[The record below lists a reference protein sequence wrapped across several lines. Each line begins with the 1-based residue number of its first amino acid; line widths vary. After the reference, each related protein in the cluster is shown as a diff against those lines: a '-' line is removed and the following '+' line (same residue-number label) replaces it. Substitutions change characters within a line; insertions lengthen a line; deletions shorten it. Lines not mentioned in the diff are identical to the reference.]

1 MRMIRPLTTAAA
13 VLLATACAGLPD
25 LPPTPP
31 SFALQASAETPLGRI
46 AEASSPDAA
55 LTGFRL
61 LPGGDFA
68 LDTRLELIR
77 RAQRSL
83 DVQYYQVVDD
93 DTGRSFLRALRDAA
107 RRGVRVRLLLD
118 DLYTAGQDP
127 LLLALAATPNLELR
141 VFNPFA
147 AWRGSFSSKLI
158 SSLFSFTRLN
168 RRMHNKLFI
177 ADGAMGVAGGR
188 NIGNAYFRQ
197 NDDENYLD
205 VDAFVTGALLPRLGD
220 LFDRYWNSE
229 HVRPIGSVV
238 ASSRGRGELEA
249 EFEAATAERPTLRPS
264 EPGAIDVLGYPPIA
278 QELDAGRL
286 DLIWAPAQ
294 AYADDPARVV
304 GTETSYGGLPLLD
317 IDGVRY
323 NVREHM
329 RRARTDVTLVSPYVI
344 PGAEGMD
351 TLREMRERSV
361 RISLLTNSLA
371 TTDEPLVYTAYRRYR
386 PQMLRL
392 GVEIWELSSTRSRR
406 SRLLGPFGAKIERL
420 HAKTAIFDRR
430 AIYLGSMNLDPRSDV
445 HNTEIGLFVAS
456 PELASQLLQLAQTLK
471 EQGAHQV
478 RFSADRSMLE
488 WISGDGKTEQ
498 ALRVDPDSD
507 FWNRLRLRLLAP
519 LVPEG
524 LL

>member
-1 MRMIRPLTTAAA
+1 M
-13 VLLATACAGLPD
+13 LLSGCVGFPP
-25 LPPTPP
+25 LPPAPP
-31 SFALQASAETPLGRI
+31 SRALPASTATPLGRI
-46 AEASSPDAA
+46 AQASLPDAER
-55 LTGFRL
+55 TGFRL

-68 LDTRLELIR
+68 LDTRLQLIR
-77 RAQRSL
+77 RAERSL
-83 DVQYYQVVDD
+83 DVQYYQVADD
-93 DTGRSFLRALRDAA
+93 ATGRSFLRALRDAA

-127 LLLALAATPNLELR
+127 LLLGLAATPNLELR
-141 VFNPFA
+141 LFNPFP
-147 AWRGSFSSKLI
+147 AWRGSLVSKLG
-158 SSLFSFTRLN
+158 SSLLSFTRLN

-177 ADGAMGVAGGR
+177 ADGAMAIAGGR
-188 NIGNAYFRQ
+188 NIGGAYFRQ
-197 NDDENYLD
+197 TTEENYLD
-205 VDAFVTGALLPRLGD
+205 VDAFVTGALLPRLGE

-229 HVRPIGSVV
+229 HVRPIESVV
-238 ASSRGRGELEA
+238 PVELTRSELERR
-249 EFEAATAERPTLRPS
+249 FEQSTEDRPTLRAP
-264 EPGAIDVLGYPPIA
+264 EPGAIDALGYLPVA
-278 QELDAGRL
+278 HELDAGKL
-286 DLIWAPAQ
+286 DLIWAAAE

-304 GTETSYGGLPLLD
+304 GRETSYGGLSLLD

-323 NVREHM
+323 NVREQM
-329 RRARTDVTLVSPYVI
+329 RRARTDVTLVSPYVV
-344 PGAEGMD
+344 PGRDGMD

-406 SRLLGPFGAKIERL
+406 SRLLGPFGSKIERL

-430 AIYLGSMNLDPRSDV
+430 TIYLGSMNLDPRSDL
-445 HNTEIGLFVAS
+445 HNTELGLFVTS
-456 PELASQLLQLAQTLK
+456 PELARQLLQLAEALK

-478 RFSADRSMLE
+478 RFSTDRSMLE
-488 WISGDGKTEQ
+488 WITGDGKTEE
-498 ALRVDPDSD
+498 ALRVDPDSS
-507 FWNRLRLRLLAP
+507 FWDRLRLRLIAP